1 MENRYFNRELSWLEF
16 NARVLHQ
23 GLREE
28 LPLLERLQFLSI
40 VTSNFDEFFQVRVA
54 SVKRMLF
61 ENPDLYD
68 ISGLNPKLL
77 LTSISA
83 KAHQIIRTQQDCLM
97 NDIIPKLSEEGLAYV
112 NKNHYSQQQKEFV
125 QSIFRSEIYPLLTP
139 LRTDAQ
145 TLPHFKNLSIYAGF
159 LLKPI
164 PGIKPLSQDLVGN
177 NDQQKIAFVEIPSG
191 LQNIYWISQVSDE
204 SRNSANISDDSASNE
219 NTTTVRR
226 KKYFTLLEDIIS
238 MCGTQLFP
246 GFAVDQSI
254 LFKLTRDADFAV
266 DEDAGNNFINAMED
280 VLEQRKKSFPV
291 QLSYYGSSKVI
302 IDFLKQNLE
311 LTNDDIYKID
321 GIINP
326 SALMDLRDT
335 EEGERLSFEKWE
347 HFYPSD
353 LPEEEPYWDY
363 LKIHD
368 KILHVPYESYDTVVK
383 FISDAADDPN
393 VLTIKMTLYR
403 TGRDSPIVYAL
414 ERAAHNGKQVVVLVE
429 LKARFDEERNIAWAN
444 ELEKAGVTVIYG
456 LVNLKVHAKILM
468 VIRREDDTIRRYVHL
483 ATGNYN
489 PKTAKLYSDISL
501 FTTNQQIANDAT
513 QFFNL
518 VTGYSTLQNMNS
530 LSMAPVSIKARLLN
544 MIQRE
549 IDRSTADTPG
559 LIMAKMNSLT
569 HEEIINAL
577 YAASQAGVKVL
588 LNIRGICMLVPGVEG
603 LSENIKVVSIVDRY
617 LEHSR
622 IFYFQNGDT
631 PELYCSS
638 ADWMSRNLD
647 RRIELMFPIIDK
659 DAFSDVKSILETYFE
674 DNVNAMQLESNG
686 SWIPVQETEQKQK
699 FRAQEEL
706 YKKYRKIDE
715 KKTKTVE
722 EQFKVRRK

>member
-1 MENRYFNRELSWLEF
+1 
-16 NARVLHQ
+16 
-23 GLREE
+23 
-28 LPLLERLQFLSI
+28 
-40 VTSNFDEFFQVRVA
+40 
-54 SVKRMLF
+54 
-61 ENPDLYD
+61 
-68 ISGLNPKLL
+68 
-77 LTSISA
+77 
-83 KAHQIIRTQQDCLM
+83 M
-97 NDIIPKLSEEGLAYV
+97 NDIIPLLSEEGLTYL
-112 NKNHYSQQQKEFV
+112 NKNQYTQQQKEFV
-125 QSIFRSEIYPLLTP
+125 QSIFRSEIFPLLTP

-164 PGIKPLSQDLVGN
+164 AGIKPLSQDLMGT
-177 NDQQKIAFVEIPSG
+177 NDQPRIAFVEIPAG
-191 LQNIYWISQVSDE
+191 LQNIYWISQTSEETSDFQ
-204 SRNSANISDDSASNE
+204 SN
-219 NTTTVRR
+219 TPTR
-226 KKYFTLLEDIIS
+226 KKYFTLLEDVIS
-238 MCGTQLFP
+238 LCGTQLFP

-254 LFKLTRDADFAV
+254 LFKVTRDADFAV

-302 IDFLKQNLE
+302 LDFLKQNLE
-311 LTNDDIYKID
+311 LSNDDIYKID

-363 LKIHD
+363 LKLHD
-368 KILHVPYESYDTVVK
+368 KILHVPYETYDPVVK

-393 VLTIKMTLYR
+393 VLAIKMTLYR

-414 ERAAHNGKQVVVLVE
+414 ERAARNGKQVVVLVE

-468 VIRREDDTIRRYVHL
+468 IIRREEDTIRRYVHL

-501 FTTNQQIANDAT
+501 FTSNQLIANDST

-518 VTGYSTLQNMNS
+518 VTGYSTLQNMNC
-530 LSMAPVSIKARLLN
+530 LSMAPVNIKSRLLN

-549 IDRSTADTPG
+549 IDRSTTDSPG

-569 HEEIINAL
+569 HKEIIDAL
-577 YAASQAGVKVL
+577 YRASQAGVKVL
-588 LNIRGICMLVPGVEG
+588 LNIRGICMLVPGVEK

-659 DAFSDVKSILETYFE
+659 DAFSDVKLILETYLK

-686 SWIPVQETEQKQK
+686 AWVPVQETEQKQK

-706 YKKYRKIDE
+706 YKKYSKIDE